1 MNVFFVFDDGSMLTP
16 PLGGTILPGVTRD
29 AILTL
34 AREEGRTVREEL
46 YSYDQWRADAQSGK
60 LRECF
65 ACGTAAVVSP
75 IGEIKSASGDFVI
88 GNGAGG
94 SVTDGLKAKLVGIQ
108 RGEIPDTQGW
118 VHKVL

>member
-1 MNVFFVFDDGSMLTP
+1 MTP
-16 PLGGTILPGVTRD
+16 PAHPAD
-29 AILTL
+29 ILTL
-34 AREEGRTVREEL
+34 AREEGRAVREEL
-46 YSYDQWRADAQSGK
+46 YSYDQWRADAQSGR

-94 SVTDGLKAKLVGIQ
+94 SVTEGLKTKLVGIQ
-108 RGEIPDTQGW
+108 RGELPDAQGW
-118 VHKVL
+118 VRRVL